1 MKPKT
6 FIIIFVIIALLLG
19 AFVFFQKK
27 KTNTSDVS
35 DLNRY
40 ANLTDEEKTEYE
52 AVKEHLQNYI
62 SKVEE
67 RGDTP
72 ACYASEDGETYYVH
86 TTFKG
91 NETDG
96 GERKVTSKIV
106 FDMIV
111 KEFDL
116 NIL

>member
-35 DLNRY
+35 DFNKY
-40 ANLTDEEKTEYE
+40 TNLTDEEKTEYE
-52 AVKEHLQNYI
+52 AVKEQLQNYI
-62 SKVEE
+62 SKTEE

-72 ACYASEDGETYYVH
+72 ACYASENGERYCVH

-91 NETDG
+91 DETDG
-96 GERKVTSKIV
+96 GEKNIKSKTV

-111 KEFDL
+111 AEFGL